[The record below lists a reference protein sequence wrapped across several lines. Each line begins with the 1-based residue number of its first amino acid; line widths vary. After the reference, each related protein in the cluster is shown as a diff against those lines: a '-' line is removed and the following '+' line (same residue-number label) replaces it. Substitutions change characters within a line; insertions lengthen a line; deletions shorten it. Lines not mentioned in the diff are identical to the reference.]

1 MKQRLRLFP
10 LMMSLCLLTACGGG
24 GEKQT
29 GEDLALQIQGEF
41 AAMTACT
48 GRFSLEADYGNRVF
62 DCVLDVT
69 YDQVTGGVLT
79 IVEPELVRGV
89 SARITQD
96 GASLSYE
103 GFSLDTG
110 AVTDDGLSPMEAVP
124 RLYQAVTRD
133 FVAGATLAEET
144 LSVTYR
150 DGEQAPGTGLEA
162 VVTFDAKS
170 HAPLTG
176 ELFWDGVRVITVQ
189 VTSFEMMP
197 TAAQQG

>member
-29 GEDLALQIQGEF
+29 GEDLALRIQGEF
-41 AAMTACT
+41 AAMTACA
-48 GRFSLEADYGNRVF
+48 GRLSLEADYENRVF

-89 SARITQD
+89 SAHITQD

-133 FVAGATLAEET
+133 FVAGATLTEET

-176 ELFWDGVRVITVQ
+176 ELFWDGTRVITVQ

-197 TAAQQG
+197 AAAQQG